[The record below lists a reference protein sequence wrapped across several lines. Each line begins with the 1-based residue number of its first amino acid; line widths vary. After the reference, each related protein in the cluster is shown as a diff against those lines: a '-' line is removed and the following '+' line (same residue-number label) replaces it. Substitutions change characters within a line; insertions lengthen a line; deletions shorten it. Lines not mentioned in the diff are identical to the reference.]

1 MKKVEEKLSYAKE
14 VVLETGEKISSILLD
29 QIINDINGVL
39 FKIEDYTQTLNID
52 LF

>member
-1 MKKVEEKLSYAKE
+1 MASTYTSRYIIPGRRAGPIK
-14 VVLETGEKISSILLD
+14 